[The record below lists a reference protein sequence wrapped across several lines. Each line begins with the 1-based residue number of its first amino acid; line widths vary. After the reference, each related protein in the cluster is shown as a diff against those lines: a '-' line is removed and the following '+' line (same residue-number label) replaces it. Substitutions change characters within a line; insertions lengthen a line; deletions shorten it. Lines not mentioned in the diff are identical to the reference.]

1 MTVTPIH
8 GRPLCYLV
16 SSRTKKDTQYL
27 CDLNDF
33 AGNGSCTCG
42 DFGCRVIA
50 NMKRPH
56 QWLTDATLCDHLR
69 GAHLYN
75 LGVQRELVLSQ

>member
-1 MTVTPIH
+1 MTVSPIN

-16 SSRTKKDTQYL
+16 SSRTKQDTQYL

-33 AGNGSCTCG
+33 DGNGSCVCG
-42 DFGCRVIA
+42 DFSCRVVA

-56 QWLTDATLCDHLR
+56 SLLTDATLCDHLR
-69 GAHLYN
+69 ASHLYN
-75 LGVQRELVLSQ
+75 LGVQRELVLAQ